1 MPRTHLRLSLTM
13 LGTLLVAGTGTL
25 LAVEGLDPLLEQLSD
40 PSAREVIQE
49 ATLVRPPLPI
59 AIKSTVAIYEFLLD
73 RPAFAAAVARH
84 VHSPLEKYTVVERG
98 QSVYDVDDGGSIRG
112 EIRLLT
118 KAADRRVY
126 LATGQARSM
135 AQLIRVTGR
144 LVVLLEYR
152 PATGSADP
160 SVDTTS
166 HVYFH
171 VDGGIMKFMVKV
183 LSPVIGGAVD
193 RRITTLGLAAR
204 IVAERIAHD
213 PRSLYHEMQAWTD
226 LRPEDVDEYRRT
238 FAP

>member
-1 MPRTHLRLSLTM
+1 M
-13 LGTLLVAGTGTL
+13 LLVAGTRTS
-25 LAVEGLDPLLEQLSD
+25 LAAEGLDPLLEKLSD
-40 PSAREVIQE
+40 PSAREVVQE

-84 VHSPLEKYTVVERG
+84 LHPALEKYTVVEKGRNI
-98 QSVYDVDDGGSIRG
+98 YDVDDGGSIRG

-126 LATGQARSM
+126 LANGQARSM

-152 PATGSADP
+152 PGPGNGDP
-160 SVDTTS
+160 AVETTS
-166 HVYFH
+166 HIFFR
-171 VDGGIMKFMVKV
+171 VDGGLMQFMVKI
-183 LSPVIGGAVD
+183 LSPMIGGAVD

-204 IVAERIAHD
+204 IVAERISHD
-213 PRSLYHEMQAWTD
+213 PRSLYHEMRSWTD
-226 LRPEDVDEYRRT
+226 LRPEDVEEYRRT